1 MVERATRL
9 TQLRAALERRILVL
23 DGAMGTMIQSYDLQ
37 EADFR
42 KGDARLAR
50 HPKELRGNNDL
61 LSLTRPDVIAE
72 IHRAYLDAGADLLE
86 TNTFNAQVI
95 SQADYATESLVRDIN
110 LAAAKVARQ
119 VADAVS
125 AQTPDRPRY
134 VIGILGPTNRT
145 ASLSPDV
152 NDPGFRAVSFSQVA
166 AAYREQAEALLDGGV
181 DLLMVETVF
190 DTLNCKA
197 ALFALRGL
205 LDERGEDVPLMVSGT
220 ITDASGRTLS
230 GQTVEAFWNSLR
242 HARLFSIGLNC
253 ALGAAQLRPYLDD
266 LSSRADTVV
275 TCHPNAGLP
284 NAFGGYDET
293 PETMSA
299 LVGEFARSGLVN
311 IIGGCCGTTPAHI
324 AALVAEVA
332 GVAPRPIPAVPQLC
346 RLAGLEPLEFRPDRL
361 VVNIG
366 ERTNV
371 TGPKRFAELI
381 T

>member
-95 SQADYATESLVRDIN
+95 SQADYGTESLVRDIN

-152 NDPGFRAVSFSQVA
+152 NDPGFRAVSRPA
-166 AAYREQAEALLDGGV
+166 HR
-181 DLLMVETVF
+181 
-190 DTLNCKA
+190 
-197 ALFALRGL
+197 
-205 LDERGEDVPLMVSGT
+205 P
-220 ITDASGRTLS
+220 GRT
-230 GQTVEAFWNSLR
+230 GRR
-242 HARLFSIGLNC
+242 HRQRPVGVLDRRLNE
-253 ALGAAQLRPYLDD
+253 
-266 LSSRADTVV
+266 RA
-275 TCHPNAGLP
+275 
-284 NAFGGYDET
+284 
-293 PETMSA
+293 
-299 LVGEFARSGLVN
+299 
-311 IIGGCCGTTPAHI
+311 
-324 AALVAEVA
+324 
-332 GVAPRPIPAVPQLC
+332 
-346 RLAGLEPLEFRPDRL
+346 
-361 VVNIG
+361 
-366 ERTNV
+366 
-371 TGPKRFAELI
+371 
-381 T
+381 